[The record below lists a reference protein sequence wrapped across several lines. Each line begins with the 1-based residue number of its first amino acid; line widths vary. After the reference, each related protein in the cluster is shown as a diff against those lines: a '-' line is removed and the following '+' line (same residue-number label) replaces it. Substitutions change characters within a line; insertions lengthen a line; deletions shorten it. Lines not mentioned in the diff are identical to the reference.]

1 MIRLSVILVTLI
13 SVLTACSGAKQ
24 PAPTAT
30 PSPAAQAPA
39 TTPSSSSPGTTT
51 PPANSAATAP
61 TSTATPA
68 ASTVPAGGKRYV
80 LVPAESKASYI
91 ATELLAGA
99 TVRNQAIGSTSAI
112 TGELTLDAQG
122 KVQPS
127 AFTVDLRTLTSDR
140 SNRDNYIRNR
150 GLESNRY
157 PNAVFTI
164 TEVKGSPTFKAGSK
178 ESFELVGKLTIR
190 ETERTV
196 TWPITSTV
204 ENGNIRWTG
213 TLNTKMTDWGI
224 EPPVLL
230 VRSVAE
236 IDDPMKLEI
245 TLVFKPASS

>member
-1 MIRLSVILVTLI
+1 MIRLSVILVALI

-24 PAPTAT
+24 QAPAAT
-30 PSPAAQAPA
+30 PSPAAQAAA
-39 TTPSSSSPGTTT
+39 TTPSSSSSTTTT
-51 PPANSAATAP
+51 PAPSTSTTAP
-61 TSTATPA
+61 ASPATPA
-68 ASTVPAGGKRYV
+68 ASAVPAGGKRYD
-80 LVPAESKASYI
+80 LVPAESKASYV

-99 TVRNQAIGSTSAI
+99 TVRNQAVGKTSTI
-112 TGELTLDAQG
+112 TGELVLNAEG

-127 AFTVDLRTLTSDR
+127 TFSVDLRTLTSDR
-140 SNRDNYIRNR
+140 SNRDNYIRTR

-157 PNAVFTI
+157 PHAVFTI
-164 TEVKGSPTFKAGSK
+164 TEVKGSPTFQAGAK
-178 ESFELVGKLTIR
+178 ESFELVGKLKIR

-196 TWPITSTV
+196 TWPITSSV